1 MELILAV
8 FKKEWK
14 CRSKD
19 IKIFVIS
26 RLSSGILNILLF
38 YLLSKL
44 SNLAIGEDYGNQVL
58 QFSVMGLVIYGLALS
73 LIMSVGRS
81 LMMEKRNRTFNQ
93 LVLSGSNLIK
103 IELGYFLS
111 YLPYAIGE
119 SIILTIVGYMIGVQY
134 ILGGI
139 LNFLISYIVFILC
152 CFTTGILL
160 SLVLVVL
167 KETFIVQ
174 NTFLS
179 ILYFFCGVTFP
190 ISLFLPWIS
199 NLSSI
204 FPLTLGIYLLRNSLQ
219 AGINT
224 WSNIGTGI
232 LVSLAILIFAN
243 IFIAK
248 FEDMMIN

>member
-139 LNFLISYIVFILC
+139 LNFLISYLAF
-152 CFTTGILL
+152 LL
-160 SLVLVVL
+160 LH
-167 KETFIVQ
+167 
-174 NTFLS
+174 
-179 ILYFFCGVTFP
+179 
-190 ISLFLPWIS
+190 
-199 NLSSI
+199 
-204 FPLTLGIYLLRNSLQ
+204 
-219 AGINT
+219 
-224 WSNIGTGI
+224 
-232 LVSLAILIFAN
+232 
-243 IFIAK
+243 
-248 FEDMMIN
+248 